1 MATSARLGLLALL
14 GEGFF
19 SRLSF
24 GVVSFALPLYARDL
38 GLSLAEVGVLIALAS
53 AINIFGK
60 PLMGA
65 LADRHGWRRTLLA
78 GIALR
83 SVITLLFA
91 ACWLPWHLFGIRAL
105 HGVSQSMRGPAVN
118 ALLAEAGGKK
128 AVASVFAWYST
139 ARNVAASAGR
149 AAAGVLLAL
158 SAGQFAPV
166 FVAAFILSALPVFV
180 VWRYVK
186 EPAGRVRETPV
197 AKSEPAAQALAETP
211 QAAPP
216 TPGLWSIVS
225 LGALMS
231 GTAEMLRGI
240 FPILATEYAGLGT
253 AETGFIYLASTLVT
267 MAAGPVFGWLSDHV
281 NRELVLLVRA
291 AANILSSA
299 IYLFAPG
306 LAGVTVAKLTDDM
319 GKAAFR
325 PAWGA
330 MMATASRHDTSTR
343 ARQMGVMSLG
353 EDVGEMLGPLL
364 AGVLLASG
372 GIVALMG
379 TRITLAAVT
388 EGYTIFVTRRLN
400 AAERAREQQALPAH
414 PHEEPPARGD
424 RPPHPHSEFAL
435 AAFEPSTAVIGAP
448 PSGAARE

>member
-1 MATSARLGLLALL
+1 MTSGARLALLALL

-24 GVVSFALPLYARDL
+24 GLVSFALPLYARQL
-38 GLSLAEVGVLIALAS
+38 GLSLGEVGLLISLAS
-53 AINIFGK
+53 AINVFGK
-60 PLMGA
+60 PLMGT
-65 LADRHGWRRTLLA
+65 LADRYGWRRTLLA
-78 GIALR
+78 SIALR
-83 SVITLLFA
+83 SVISLLFA
-91 ACWLPWHLFGIRAL
+91 ACWLPWHLFGIRAM

-118 ALLAEAGGKK
+118 ALLADAGGKK

-149 AAAGVLLAL
+149 AIAGVLLAL
-158 SAGQFAPV
+158 AAGQFAPI
-166 FVAAFILSALPVFV
+166 FVAAFILSALPLFV
-180 VWRYVK
+180 VSRYVK
-186 EPAGRVRETPV
+186 EPAGRKFEVPSLKPEC
-197 AKSEPAAQALAETP
+197 EPKALEQAP
-211 QAAPP
+211 RR
-216 TPGLWSIVS
+216 PGLWPIVS

-240 FPILATEYAGLGT
+240 FPILATEYAGLGP

-267 MAAGPVFGWLSDHV
+267 MTAGPVFGWLSDHV
-281 NRELVLLVRA
+281 SRELVLLVRA

-299 IYLFAPG
+299 IYLFSPG

-330 MMATASRHDTSTR
+330 LMATASSHDSSNR
-343 ARQMGVMSLG
+343 ARQMGMMGLG
-353 EDVGEMLGPLL
+353 EDLGEMAGPLL

-379 TRITLAAVT
+379 TRIALAAVT
-388 EGYTIFVTRRLN
+388 EVYTIVVTRHLH
-400 AAERAREQQALPAH
+400 AAEQAAGREALPVQ
-414 PHEEPPARGD
+414 PHEEPPSRGN
-424 RPPHPHSEFAL
+424 RPPHPHSGFTLASETATSAAGMAAGPFA
-435 AAFEPSTAVIGAP
+435 
-448 PSGAARE
+448 SGAARE